1 MLVHGCPLIRGGA
14 TVPRLPAG
22 GSSSRLF
29 IASVWPSRHVWG
41 AFVLFERREGEPLNL
56 KALWSA
62 ALGEIQVGLSKGN
75 YETWFK
81 DTQVVSEE
89 DDVFMIGVPNAF
101 AREWLENKYRNQI
114 RETLGRLL
122 SRTVDVRFVNLVAAS
137 VRYDRPMATAGGG
150 ANSSGNPA
158 IERPRDASAPA
169 ILNARYTFS
178 TFVVGS
184 NNRLAHA
191 AALSVA
197 ERPGHSYN
205 PLFVYGGSGLGKTHL
220 MHAIGHAV
228 IGRHPKKR
236 VAYATSEK
244 FTNEFINS
252 IRAQKGE
259 EVRDRYRPSD
269 VLLIDDIQFLTGKEG
284 TQEEFFHTFNAI
296 HEEGKQI
303 VFSSDSPPKPIDRL
317 EDRLRSR
324 FEWGLIADISTPD
337 LETRIA
343 ILRAK
348 AEAQSVA
355 VPPPVIDFLAQRI
368 VSNIRELEGALTR
381 IVAFATLSAVPVT
394 TQLPQELL
402 QNILYNPHR
411 KSLSPERIVE
421 TVAKYYGVPLDQI
434 KGKAR
439 DKQVVLPRQIAMYLM
454 REETEAPLLRIGEA
468 LGGRDH
474 STVLHGCEKIEREMA
489 ENDDFRRDV
498 GALREMLYTDS

>member
-1 MLVHGCPLIRGGA
+1 M
-14 TVPRLPAG
+14 
-22 GSSSRLF
+22 
-29 IASVWPSRHVWG
+29 
-41 AFVLFERREGEPLNL
+41 NL

-62 ALGEIQVGLSKGN
+62 ALGEMQVALTKGN
-75 YETWFK
+75 YDTWFK
-81 DTQVVSEE
+81 DTAIVSEE

-101 AREWLENKYRNQI
+101 AREWLESKYRQQV
-114 RETLGRLL
+114 RETLQRLL
-122 SRTVDVRFVNLVAAS
+122 SRTVDVRFVNLTSAS
-137 VRYDRPMATAGGG
+137 VRYDR
-150 ANSSGNPA
+150 
-158 IERPRDASAPA
+158 SAPTSSA
-169 ILNARYTFS
+169 QSTPAAQEMALERGRETAVGQLLNARYTFS
-178 TFVVGS
+178 NFVVGS

-205 PLFVYGGSGLGKTHL
+205 PLFIYGGSGLGKTHL

-252 IRAQKGE
+252 IRGQKSE
-259 EVRDRYRPSD
+259 EFRERYRRID

-303 VFSSDSPPKPIDRL
+303 VLSSDRPPKAIERL

-348 AEAQSVA
+348 AEVQNIP

-381 IVAFATLSAVPVT
+381 IVAYATLNAVPVT
-394 TQLPQELL
+394 TQLAQEIL
-402 QNILYNPHR
+402 QNILYNPR
-411 KSLSPERIVE
+411 QKTLSPEKIVD
-421 TVAKYYGVPLDQI
+421 TVARYYGVPVEQLR
-434 KGKAR
+434 GKAR

-498 GALREMLYTDS
+498 GALREMLYSD